1 MKPEHA
7 IIKSF
12 YVYETTLWQ
21 AWPVICVDRL
31 EDIPMDYPG
40 LMGVPIT
47 IFNKLNREQ
56 FDVLGIS
63 HHQKLES
70 GREPYRRIFIR
81 NLHPVMPLEIDL
93 VTTFAEMGLDTDF
106 EFVHVLPPE
115 AHPFK
120 KAETSE
126 EVEP

>member
-47 IFNKLNREQ
+47 IFSKLNREQ

-81 NLHPVMPLEIDL
+81 NLHPVMPPEIDL

-115 AHPFK
+115 AHPIM
-120 KAETSE
+120 AETYE
-126 EVEP
+126 EAAP